1 MQQIEKMKNLVTSLP
16 TKDRKMALSF
26 IQNRKF
32 EDLWQLVASD
42 IYKIKRDP
50 DQYTDANYDDLHIF
64 RAEITSYL
72 EQLGLNDEDSLEDD
86 ELIIDDYEEF

>member
-1 MQQIEKMKNLVTSLP
+1 MRIVVRLKLGIWS
-16 TKDRKMALSF
+16 AL
-26 IQNRKF
+26 RG
-32 EDLWQLVASD
+32 
-42 IYKIKRDP
+42 
-50 DQYTDANYDDLHIF
+50 DDLHIF